1 MRELVK
7 RDTGRKHPKWS
18 KETERDRKPGQK
30 FKRYEG

>member
-1 MRELVK
+1 MKKLVK

-18 KETERDRKPGQK
+18 KETERDRKHEQE